1 MIIVMHPDAGE
12 AEVAAVEAKI
22 RSHGL
27 DVHISRGTERTLIGA
42 IGDERKLDPEM
53 FDPLP
58 GVERSLHILKP
69 YKLVAREWHKASTTI
84 EVGGTRIGG
93 SDVQV
98 IAGPCS
104 VETVPQMEAAAA
116 GVAAGGARLMRGGA
130 FKPRTSPYAFQGKGV
145 EGLTMLKNAA
155 SRHGLPIV
163 TELMD
168 VRMLDTFLAHDVD
181 VIQIGTRNMQNF
193 DLLKE
198 VGRVNVPVIL
208 KRGMSATIS
217 EWLMAAEYIA
227 AGGNH
232 QIMLCER
239 GIRTFETA
247 YRNVLD
253 VTAVAVLKKET
264 HLPVIVDP
272 SHAGGKAWILGAIA
286 LAAVVFIGLRQAPG
300 VQEPSAPKVSKI
312 SPAQLHAKLDG
323 APPALAALHAQA
335 NDLLPGARKSL
346 QARVRA
352 LRGHPVVVNVWAA
365 WCGPCRVELPVV
377 QSASLDWGKRVAF
390 LGVDL
395 RDNRGSAKKLLSR
408 SRSPTRPTRTPTGR
422 STTAIA

>member
-1 MIIVMHPDAGE
+1 MIIVIQPDAGE
-12 AEVAAVEAKI
+12 AEIAAVEAKI

-69 YKLVAREWHKASTTI
+69 YKLVAREWHKAST
-84 EVGGTRIGG
+84 VVDVAGARIGG
-93 SDVQV
+93 NEVQV

-116 GVAAGGARLMRGGA
+116 GVAAAGARLMRGGA

-155 SRHGLPIV
+155 AGHGLPIV

-168 VRMLDTFLAHDVD
+168 VRMLDAFLENGVD

-198 VGRVNVPVIL
+198 VGKVNVPVIL
-208 KRGMSATIS
+208 KRGMSATIG

-232 QIMLCER
+232 RIMLCER

-264 HLPVIVDP
+264 HLPVIIDP
-272 SHAGGKAWILGAIA
+272 SHAGGKAWMVPALSCAAVAAGADALLIEVHPCPAQAWCDADQALSIEEFGALMQRLRAIA
-286 LAAVVFIGLRQAPG
+286 QAMGRSLPASLQTAA
-300 VQEPSAPKVSKI
+300 
-312 SPAQLHAKLDG
+312 
-323 APPALAALHAQA
+323 PALALA
-335 NDLLPGARKSL
+335 
-346 QARVRA
+346 
-352 LRGHPVVVNVWAA
+352 
-365 WCGPCRVELPVV
+365 
-377 QSASLDWGKRVAF
+377 
-390 LGVDL
+390 
-395 RDNRGSAKKLLSR
+395 
-408 SRSPTRPTRTPTGR
+408 
-422 STTAIA
+422 